1 VLIGAQ
7 HDIRYRRSMQRVE
20 RSIRI
25 PAPPAEVFAYLS
37 ELDNLAEWQAGVTS
51 ARRTS
56 GEELGVGATA
66 VVTRELM
73 GQRIDAPLTVTE
85 YDPPR
90 RLGIGSEVS
99 GVKAKGILDLDEADD
114 GRATDLTFAMEIRGS
129 LLTSFMEPM
138 IASAAGGDIEA
149 SLERLRGRF
158 GTDA

>member
-1 VLIGAQ
+1 
-7 HDIRYRRSMQRVE
+7 MQRVE
-20 RSIRI
+20 RSVRI
-25 PAPPAEVFAYLS
+25 SAPPAEVFAYIS

-51 ARRTS
+51 ARRTA
-56 GEELGVGATA
+56 GEEMGVGATA
-66 VVTRELM
+66 LVTRELM

-99 GVKAKGILDLDEADD
+99 GVKAKGILDLAEADG
-114 GRATDLTFAMEIRGS
+114 GRATNLTFAMEIRGS

>member
-1 VLIGAQ
+1 VDIGAQ
-7 HDIRYRRSMQRVE
+7 HDIGYRGSMQRVE

-25 PAPPAEVFAYLS
+25 PAPRAEVFAYIS

-56 GEELGVGATA
+56 GGEMRVGATA
-66 VVTRELM
+66 LVSRELM

-85 YDPPR
+85 YDPPG

-99 GVKAKGILDLDEADD
+99 GVKAHGTLDLAEADD
-114 GRATDLTFAMEIRGS
+114 GRATDLTFSMEIRGS
-129 LLTSFMEPM
+129 MLTSFMEPM
-138 IASAAGGDIEA
+138 IASAAGGDIGA

-158 GTDA
+158 GPDA